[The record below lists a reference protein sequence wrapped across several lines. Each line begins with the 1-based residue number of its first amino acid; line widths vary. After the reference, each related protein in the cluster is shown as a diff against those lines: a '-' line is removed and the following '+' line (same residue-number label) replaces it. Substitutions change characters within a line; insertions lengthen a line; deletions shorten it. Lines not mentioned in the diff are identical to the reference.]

1 MCKLFFILQVVVLTL
16 AAPSLAGEP
25 KIPILHS
32 TDLLHPYDDP
42 DDHYDLATV
51 FAMQEFDI
59 RGIVLDQGVEPQGQ
73 LKRPGQVPV
82 QQMFR
87 LTGRKTPVAIGLTTL
102 LRSRDDKAL
111 DQGEQF
117 QGGVKLILSA
127 LRQSPEKVVL
137 HLAGSC
143 RDAAAAFNREPEL
156 LRAKV
161 RAIYVEAGNGPD
173 GRQDEWNVKL
183 DPLAYLRLL
192 ESGLP
197 IYWCPCFGRD
207 GYATHYEAD
216 QSGVLSACTRPA
228 QNYFVY
234 ALTRSKE
241 EPLAFLQSGEHPLP
255 GGKRPMW
262 CTAPLFHAAGRQI
275 YRRGP
280 EDFVALADSAARRA
294 GLQDKLV
301 RAYEF
306 VPLRLDVQG
315 FPVLG
320 LAPKSEVSS
329 IAVFA
334 FRVVDPNYSKILS
347 CCLKNLLA
355 DLGR

>member
-1 MCKLFFILQVVVLTL
+1 MRKLPFILQLVFITL
-16 AAPSLAGEP
+16 ASPVLAAEP

-51 FAMQEFDI
+51 FAMPEFDI

-87 LTGRKTPVAIGLTTL
+87 LTGRKTPVAIGLTNL

-117 QGGVKLILSA
+117 QGGVKLILLA
-127 LRQSPEKVVL
+127 LRQSPEKVIL

-161 RAIYVEAGNGPD
+161 RAVYVEAGNGPD

-216 QSGVLSACTRPA
+216 QSSVLLACAQPV

-234 ALTRSKE
+234 ALTRCKE
-241 EPLAFLQSGEHPLP
+241 EPLAFLQSGKHALP

-280 EDFVALADSAARRA
+280 EDFVALTDSAARRA
-294 GLQDKLV
+294 GLQDKLI
-301 RAYEF
+301 RTHEF
-306 VPLRLDVQG
+306 VSMRLDLQG

-320 LAPKSEVSS
+320 RARQNAAPSN
-329 IAVFA
+329 AVFV
-334 FRVVDPNYSKILS
+334 FRAVAPDYSKILS

>member
-1 MCKLFFILQVVVLTL
+1 MRKLPFILQLVFITL
-16 AAPSLAGEP
+16 ASPVLAAEP

-51 FAMQEFDI
+51 FAMPEFDI

-87 LTGRKTPVAIGLTTL
+87 LTGRKTPVAIGLTNL

-117 QGGVKLILSA
+117 QGGVKLILLA
-127 LRQSPEKVVL
+127 LRQSPEKVIL

-161 RAIYVEAGNGPD
+161 RAVYVEAGNGPD

-216 QSGVLSACTRPA
+216 QSSVLLACATGTELFRLRAHSLQGRALGVSSVRQTCPAGREAADVVYGAAVPCGRPA
-228 QNYFVY
+228 DLP
-234 ALTRSKE
+234 AGTRGFRRADRFCRAPRRAARQAHS
-241 EPLAFLQSGEHPLP
+241 HPRVCLHAVGPPRLSRPRPGQAKCSAVQCSFRLP
-255 GGKRPMW
+255 GRRP
-262 CTAPLFHAAGRQI
+262 
-275 YRRGP
+275 
-280 EDFVALADSAARRA
+280 
-294 GLQDKLV
+294 GLQ
-301 RAYEF
+301 
-306 VPLRLDVQG
+306 
-315 FPVLG
+315 
-320 LAPKSEVSS
+320 
-329 IAVFA
+329 
-334 FRVVDPNYSKILS
+334 
-347 CCLKNLLA
+347 
-355 DLGR
+355 